1 MSEET
6 YTKIWGWVTLLAI
19 LAIITAFLVAE
30 HKRVKEV
37 DYGKPVNCVETPNP
51 VIVDTEFE
59 DDPTL
64 LHIKECFMEY
74 NEYNKTVKR
83 VCKTWERPE

>member
-51 VIVDTEFE
+51 TIVGTEFE
-59 DDPTL
+59 NDGTL
-64 LHIKECFMEY
+64 VRIEECFMKHNGY
-74 NEYNKTVKR
+74 NETVER
-83 VCKTWERPE
+83 VCKTWEKPR